1 METSFLMIP
10 RAFLKDEKYSGLS
23 PHAMV
28 LYGLMRD
35 RSLMSEK
42 RPAFNDD
49 DGVYIIFRRDDIC
62 AALGCG
68 HDKAGKILRELE
80 TYELVSVKRQGRN
93 KPNKYYVENLLPDIC
108 ISDSRTSS
116 NLPTENGNTDIPGIG
131 KQDSSY
137 IDLNSYKDY
146 SYKEMNQSIC
156 RFDPDEVEAFIKD
169 NVEYRILI
177 QQDFRTRDSLPE
189 LINIMVD
196 AICSTSQTIM
206 IGGEEYPRSYVRKRF
221 LNFDSGSMEYVLD
234 RLKRS
239 TSKVENI
246 RSYLLT
252 VLFNAPVTMNNYYE
266 AEVRHDF
273 GY

>member
-49 DGVYIIFRRDDIC
+49 DGAYIIFRRDDIC

-68 HDKAGKILRELE
+68 HDKAGKILKELE
-80 TYELVSVKRQGRN
+80 TYELVAVKRQGRN
-93 KPNKYYVENLLPDIC
+93 KPNKYYVENLLPDIY
-108 ISDSRTSS
+108 ISDSRTSE
-116 NLPTENGNTDIPGIG
+116 NLPTENGNTVLPGIG
-131 KQDSSY
+131 KQDGSY

-146 SYKEMNQSIC
+146 SYKEMNQSIF
-156 RFDPDEVEAFIKD
+156 RFDPDEVEAFIKE
-169 NVEYRILI
+169 NVEYGILM
-177 QQDFRTRDSLPE
+177 QQDYRSRDMLPE
-189 LINIMVD
+189 LVSIMVE
-196 AICSTSQTIM
+196 AICCTSQTIM

-221 LNFDSGSMEYVLD
+221 LNYTSGDMEYVLE
-234 RLKRS
+234 RLKHS
-239 TSKVENI
+239 TSKVGKI
-246 RSYLLT
+246 RAYLLA
-252 VLFNAPVTMNNYYE
+252 VLFNAPVTVNNYYQ
-266 AEVRHDF
+266 AEVRHDL